1 MKLNKRI
8 LILILLI
15 LAVITAFLLFQRAA
29 SAIKV
34 STFKVVQGD
43 LTSTISA
50 PGIVR
55 PLTEVQISSSISGI
69 VQQLLVKEGQDVKKG
84 EILLQ
89 IDPAEFRAQVRR
101 AQAGLDVAQAN
112 LEQARS
118 QWNRAKQL
126 YKSELISEQEYE
138 TARTNHLLN
147 QAQVKEARANL
158 QQALDQ
164 LQKTRITSPI
174 QGTVIQINVE
184 PGENVITGTLNNPG
198 TKLMVVADMSKMEV
212 ESQVD
217 EADIAKVKMGQKA
230 IIEVEALPEKRLNGS
245 VHEIGY
251 AAEDQ
256 EFEQDNAVNYNISIL
271 IEDTVSE
278 LKAGMTATSEIITAE
293 LRNIVMVP
301 IQSVL
306 TRPVEQLA
314 NLSNGNGSIELK
326 DKGQTEAVFV
336 VQDGTALL
344 VPVITG
350 VAGGEYIQIKSGL
363 KPGQQ
368 VVTGPFN
375 SLRELQSGERVQSE

>member
-8 LILILLI
+8 LILILLTF
-15 LAVITAFLLFQRAA
+15 AVITAYLLFRRAA
-29 SAIKV
+29 SAVKV
-34 STFKVVQGD
+34 SISEVVQGD

-50 PGIVR
+50 PGTVR

-101 AQAGLDVAQAN
+101 AQAGLDVAKAN
-112 LEQARS
+112 LEQASS

-126 YKSELISEQEYE
+126 YKSELISEQEYQ
-138 TARTNHLLN
+138 TARTNHLLS
-147 QAQVKEARANL
+147 QAQVKEAKANL
-158 QQALDQ
+158 EQALDQ

-174 QGTVIQINVE
+174 QGTIIQINVE

-198 TKLMVVADMSKMEV
+198 TKLMVVADMSRMEV

-217 EADIAKVKMGQKA
+217 EADIAKVKMGQRA
-230 IIEVEALPEKRLNGS
+230 IIEVEALPEKRFKGS

-278 LKAGMTATSEIITAE
+278 LKTGMTATSEIITAE
-293 LRNIVMVP
+293 LKNVVMVP

-306 TRPVEQLA
+306 TRPVDQL
-314 NLSNGNGSIELK
+314 SDFRNGNGNIELK

-350 VAGGEYIQIKSGL
+350 VAGEEYIQIKSGL
-363 KPGQQ
+363 KPGQK